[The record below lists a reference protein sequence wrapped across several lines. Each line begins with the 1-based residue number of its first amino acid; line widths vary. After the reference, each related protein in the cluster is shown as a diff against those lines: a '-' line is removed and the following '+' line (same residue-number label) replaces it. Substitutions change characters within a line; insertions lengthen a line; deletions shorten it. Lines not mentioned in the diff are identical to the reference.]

1 MEKLVDDDRHPYCV
15 ALGASGPEGL
25 ADIVE
30 LLNVWPE
37 HVYAVLMVVLHRPS
51 EEPSSLREVLSIRC
65 PRMQIEIAREGQEL
79 VPGRCYIG
87 LPDRPLTLLGDRSA
101 FLVDGTKDRLRNR
114 TVDALFES
122 IANNIGKR
130 TVGIVLSG
138 SLDDGSRGLA
148 AIHAARGL
156 TMVLNPHNKPA
167 GMQQNAMDFDGPI
180 TFVGSAT
187 EIAQVLDGLLPAH
200 GSVQPGPRLSSN

>member
-1 MEKLVDDDRHPYCV
+1 MD
-15 ALGASGPEGL
+15 GA
-25 ADIVE
+25 
-30 LLNVWPE
+30 
-37 HVYAVLMVVLHRPS
+37 
-51 EEPSSLREVLSIRC
+51 
-65 PRMQIEIAREGQEL
+65 
-79 VPGRCYIG
+79 
-87 LPDRPLTLLGDRSA
+87 T
-101 FLVDGTKDRLRNR
+101 DRLRNR

-122 IANNIGKR
+122 IAQNIGKR

-138 SLDDGSRGLA
+138 ALDDGSRGLA

-156 TMVLNPHNKPA
+156 TMVLDPHHKPV

-200 GSVQPGPRLSSN
+200 GSVQPERRLSSN